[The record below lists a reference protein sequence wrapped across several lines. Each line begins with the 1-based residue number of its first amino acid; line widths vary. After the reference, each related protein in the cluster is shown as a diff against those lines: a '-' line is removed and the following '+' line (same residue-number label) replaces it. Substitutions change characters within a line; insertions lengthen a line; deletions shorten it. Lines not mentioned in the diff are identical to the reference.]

1 MTAMKTEQVNEQRR
15 AKSRSWSEYGP
26 AATHPATPAAAI
38 NDDVMTPSSRSASGR
53 PGHAGPEGPTPTL
66 TFGGEP
72 TYTPPMAGGG
82 EGNGWIKKLGVGGAI
97 VGAATLAPKVLGHE
111 AIPEWVLATALGLGG
126 LAVVFGSCEAM
137 IKSVEGIGKRLGWNQ
152 FVAGTMG
159 GLASNV
165 PELVMLGFVLAAAPR
180 VGFIV
185 TCLTLHI
192 GALVLGVYSGFLPK
206 DTTGHAR
213 LPEPLVKINTDL
225 FAAAAGV
232 FLGLGLV
239 MIMLRAFSAGDHGG
253 EGLGVLDLTVIGLAL
268 LMVQVVATIELVR
281 RFSGNAGDDKSDKN
295 ESAAAPAEAPPGWG
309 SIAGY
314 GGIGLVASVIG
325 GHAVGDFADVLVEGL
340 AARGYAEM
348 VGALLLAIFAS
359 AGAFAMIITSHSR
372 KMFDVALAA
381 AAGQVS
387 QVPFVV
393 LPVAMMLLA
402 LLAATGVVPTAASG
416 AVLPIDLE
424 TTSVVV
430 LAFPPM
436 LLLWKAIQDDGQVNI
451 LETAAM
457 ICVFGIVVFLLA
469 VHG

>member
-1 MTAMKTEQVNEQRR
+1 MA
-15 AKSRSWSEYGP
+15 
-26 AATHPATPAAAI
+26 
-38 NDDVMTPSSRSASGR
+38 
-53 PGHAGPEGPTPTL
+53 
-66 TFGGEP
+66 
-72 TYTPPMAGGG
+72 MAGAS
-82 EGNGWIKKLGVGGAI
+82 EGNGWIKKLVGGGAV
-97 VGAATLAPKVLGHE
+97 VGLATLLPKVLGHE
-111 AIPEWVLATALGLGG
+111 AVPEWAIALALGLGG

-137 IKSVEGIGKRLGWNQ
+137 IKSVEGVGARLGWNP

-206 DTTGHAR
+206 DQTGHAR

-239 MIMLRAFSAGDHGG
+239 MIMLRAFGAGDHGG
-253 EGLGVLDLTVIGLAL
+253 EGLGVADLSVIGVAL
-268 LMVQVVATIELVR
+268 LMVQVIATLELVR
-281 RFSGNAGDDKSDKN
+281 RFSGTPGEAN
-295 ESAAAPAEAPPGWG
+295 AAPPPSWG

-314 GGIGLVASVIG
+314 GVVGLIASVIG

-372 KMFDVALAA
+372 KMFDVALAS

-393 LPVAMMLLA
+393 LPVAMLLLA
-402 LLAATGVVPTAASG
+402 VLAAAGVIPTAASG

-436 LLLWKAIQDDGQVNI
+436 LMLWKSIQDDGQVNRV
-451 LETAAM
+451 ETAAM
-457 ICVFGIVVFLLA
+457 VCVFGIVVFLLA

>member
-1 MTAMKTEQVNEQRR
+1 
-15 AKSRSWSEYGP
+15 
-26 AATHPATPAAAI
+26 
-38 NDDVMTPSSRSASGR
+38 
-53 PGHAGPEGPTPTL
+53 
-66 TFGGEP
+66 
-72 TYTPPMAGGG
+72 MAGSS
-82 EGNGWIKKLGVGGAI
+82 EGNGWIKKLVGGGAV
-97 VGAATLAPKVLGHE
+97 VGAATFAPRVLGHDVL
-111 AIPEWVLATALGLGG
+111 PEWLLAGLLGLGG

-137 IKSVEGIGKRLGWNQ
+137 IKSVEGIGARFGLNP
-152 FVAGTMG
+152 FVAGTLG

-192 GALVLGVYSGFLPK
+192 GALVLGVYSGFLPR
-206 DTTGHAR
+206 DTTGYAR

-239 MIMLRAFSAGDHGG
+239 MIMLRAFNAGDHGG
-253 EGLGVLDLTVIGLAL
+253 EGLGVLDLTVIGIAL
-268 LMVQVVATIELVR
+268 LAVQVVATIELIR
-281 RFSGNAGDDKSDKN
+281 RFSGTPDVKGSPAA
-295 ESAAAPAEAPPGWG
+295 EPAAAAPSEPVPGWG
-309 SIAGY
+309 SIAGF
-314 GGIGLVASVIG
+314 GVVGLIASVVG
-325 GHAVGDFADVLVEGL
+325 GHAVGDFADVLVAGL

-348 VGALLLAIFAS
+348 VGALLLGIFAS
-359 AGAFAMIITSHSR
+359 AGAFAMIITSHR
-372 KMFDVALAA
+372 RGMFDVALAA

-393 LPVAMMLLA
+393 LPVAMLLLA
-402 LLAATGVVPTAASG
+402 VLAVTGVVPTAASG

-436 LLLWKAIQDDGQVNI
+436 LLLWKAIQDDGHVNVV
-451 LETAAM
+451 ETAAM
-457 ICVFGIVVFLLA
+457 VCVFGIVVFLLA

>member
-1 MTAMKTEQVNEQRR
+1 
-15 AKSRSWSEYGP
+15 
-26 AATHPATPAAAI
+26 
-38 NDDVMTPSSRSASGR
+38 
-53 PGHAGPEGPTPTL
+53 
-66 TFGGEP
+66 
-72 TYTPPMAGGG
+72 MAGAS
-82 EGNGWIKKLGVGGAI
+82 EGNGWIKKLVGGGA
-97 VGAATLAPKVLGHE
+97 VVLAATVAPKVLGHD
-111 AIPEWVLATALGLGG
+111 AVPVWLHALALGLGG

-137 IKSVEGIGKRLGWNQ
+137 IKSVEGIGARLGLNP

-192 GALVLGVYSGFLPK
+192 GALALGVYSGFLPK
-206 DTTGHAR
+206 DEAGHSR
-213 LPEPLVKINTDL
+213 LPDPLVKINTDL

-239 MIMLRAFSAGDHGG
+239 MIMLRAFGAGDHGG
-253 EGLGVLDLTVIGLAL
+253 EGLGVADLTIIGAAL
-268 LMVQVVATIELVR
+268 LLVQVISTVELVR
-281 RFSGNAGDDKSDKN
+281 RFSGKGAEGAEGEKEKTDGP
-295 ESAAAPAEAPPGWG
+295 PAEAPPSWG
-309 SIAGY
+309 SIAGF
-314 GGIGLVASVIG
+314 GVVGLIASVVG

-348 VGALLLAIFAS
+348 VGALLLAVFAS
-359 AGAFAMIITSHSR
+359 AGAFAMIVTSHSK

-393 LPVAMMLLA
+393 LPVAMILLA
-402 LLAATGVVPTAASG
+402 ILAVTGVVPTAASG

-436 LLLWKAIQDDGQVNI
+436 LMLWKAIQDDGQVNRV
-451 LETAAM
+451 ETAAM
-457 ICVFGIVVFLLA
+457 VCVFGIVVYLLA

>member
-1 MTAMKTEQVNEQRR
+1 
-15 AKSRSWSEYGP
+15 
-26 AATHPATPAAAI
+26 
-38 NDDVMTPSSRSASGR
+38 
-53 PGHAGPEGPTPTL
+53 
-66 TFGGEP
+66 
-72 TYTPPMAGGG
+72 MAGGG
-82 EGNGWIKKLGVGGAI
+82 EGNSWIGKLAGGGAV
-97 VGAATLAPKVLGHE
+97 VGLATVAPNVLGHE
-111 AIPEWVLATALGLGG
+111 AVPEWVLAVALGLGG

-137 IKSVEGIGKRLGWNQ
+137 IKSVEGIGARLGWNP

-192 GALVLGVYSGFLPK
+192 GALVLGIYSGFLPK
-206 DTTGHAR
+206 DKTGHAR
-213 LPEPLVKINTDL
+213 LPEALVKINTDL

-232 FLGLGLV
+232 FLGAGLV
-239 MIMLRAFSAGDHGG
+239 MIMLSTFKAGDHGG
-253 EGLGVLDLTVIGLAL
+253 EGLGVLDLAVIGLAL
-268 LMVQVVATIELVR
+268 LGVQVVAIVELIR
-281 RFSGNAGDDKSDKN
+281 RFSGGDDEKNAGDGDG
-295 ESAAAPAEAPPGWG
+295 APATPPSWG
-309 SIAGY
+309 SIAGF
-314 GGIGLVASVIG
+314 GVVGLVASVVG

-340 AARGYAEM
+340 EARGYAEM

-359 AGAFAMIITSHSR
+359 AGAFAMIIASHRR
-372 KMFDVALAA
+372 KMYDVALAA

-393 LPVAMMLLA
+393 LPVAMLLLA
-402 LLAATGVVPTAASG
+402 LLAVTGVIPTAASG

-436 LLLWKAIQDDGQVNI
+436 LMLWKAIQDDGAVNAV
-451 LETAAM
+451 ETAAM
-457 ICVFGIVVFLLA
+457 VCVFGIVVFLLA

>member
-1 MTAMKTEQVNEQRR
+1 
-15 AKSRSWSEYGP
+15 
-26 AATHPATPAAAI
+26 
-38 NDDVMTPSSRSASGR
+38 
-53 PGHAGPEGPTPTL
+53 
-66 TFGGEP
+66 
-72 TYTPPMAGGG
+72 MAGGG
-82 EGNGWIKKLGVGGAI
+82 EGNGWIKKLGGGGAI
-97 VGAATLAPKVLGHE
+97 VGVATLAPRVLGHG
-111 AIPEWVLATALGLGG
+111 AVPEWLLATALGLGG

-137 IKSVEGIGKRLGWNQ
+137 IKSVEGIGKRLGWNP

-192 GALVLGVYSGFLPK
+192 GALVLGVYSGFLPR

-239 MIMLRAFSAGDHGG
+239 MIMLRAFSAGEHGG
-253 EGLGVLDLTVIGLAL
+253 EGLGVLDLTVIGVAL
-268 LMVQVVATIELVR
+268 LSVQVIATIELVR
-281 RFSGNAGDDKSDKN
+281 RFSGKPG
-295 ESAAAPAEAPPGWG
+295 EGAAADPAAEPPPSWG

-314 GGIGLVASVIG
+314 GVVGLVASVIG
-325 GHAVGDFADVLVEGL
+325 GHAVGDFADVLVAGL
-340 AARGYAEM
+340 AERGYAEM

-402 LLAATGVVPTAASG
+402 LLAVTGVVPTAASG

-451 LETAAM
+451 VETAAM

>member
-1 MTAMKTEQVNEQRR
+1 
-15 AKSRSWSEYGP
+15 
-26 AATHPATPAAAI
+26 
-38 NDDVMTPSSRSASGR
+38 
-53 PGHAGPEGPTPTL
+53 
-66 TFGGEP
+66 
-72 TYTPPMAGGG
+72 MAGAS
-82 EGNGWIKKLGVGGAI
+82 EGNGWIKKLVGGGA
-97 VGAATLAPKVLGHE
+97 VVFAATLLPKVLGHE
-111 AIPEWVLATALGLGG
+111 AVPEWAIALALGLGG

-137 IKSVEGIGKRLGWNQ
+137 IKSVEGVGRRLGWNP

-185 TCLTLHI
+185 TCMTLHI

-206 DTTGHAR
+206 DQTGHAR
-213 LPEPLVKINTDL
+213 LPEALVKINTDL

-239 MIMLRAFSAGDHGG
+239 MIMLRAFGAGDHGG
-253 EGLGVLDLTVIGLAL
+253 EGLGVLDLTVIGVAL
-268 LMVQVVATIELVR
+268 LSVQAIAIVELVR
-281 RFSGNAGDDKSDKN
+281 RFSGPGDATTEDKGEPAGSNLEGD
-295 ESAAAPAEAPPGWG
+295 PMPGWG
-309 SIAGY
+309 AIAGY
-314 GGIGLVASVIG
+314 GVVGLIASVVG

-348 VGALLLAIFAS
+348 VGALLLAAFAS

-372 KMFDVALAA
+372 KMYDVALAA

-393 LPVAMMLLA
+393 LPVAMILLA
-402 LLAATGVVPTAASG
+402 VLATTGVIPTAASG

-436 LLLWKAIQDDGQVNI
+436 LLLWKAIQDDGKVNI
-451 LETAAM
+451 VETAAM
-457 ICVFGIVVFLLA
+457 VCVFGIVVFLLA

>member
-1 MTAMKTEQVNEQRR
+1 
-15 AKSRSWSEYGP
+15 
-26 AATHPATPAAAI
+26 
-38 NDDVMTPSSRSASGR
+38 
-53 PGHAGPEGPTPTL
+53 
-66 TFGGEP
+66 
-72 TYTPPMAGGG
+72 MAGGG
-82 EGNGWIKKLGVGGAI
+82 EGNSWITKLVVGGAVV
-97 VGAATLAPKVLGHE
+97 VGAMLGH
-111 AIPEWVLATALGLGG
+111 AVLPGWLHALALGLGG

-137 IKSVEGIGKRLGWNQ
+137 IKSVEGVGQRLGWNS

-192 GALVLGVYSGFLPK
+192 GALALGVYSGFLPK

-232 FLGLGLV
+232 FLGVGLV

-253 EGLGVLDLTVIGLAL
+253 EGLGVVDLVVIGVAL
-268 LMVQVVATIELVR
+268 LLVQVVATIELVR
-281 RFSGNAGDDKSDKN
+281 RFSGPGTGNDADGKADGGDD
-295 ESAAAPAEAPPGWG
+295 AGGPTPGWG
-309 SIAGY
+309 AIAGY
-314 GGIGLVASVIG
+314 GVVGIVASVVG
-325 GHAVGDFADVLVEGL
+325 GHAVGDFADVLVESL

-348 VGALLLAIFAS
+348 VGALLLAAFAS
-359 AGAFAMIITSHSR
+359 AGALAMMVTSHSR
-372 KMFDVALAA
+372 RMYDVALAA

-393 LPVAMMLLA
+393 LPVAMILLA
-402 LLAATGVVPTAASG
+402 VLATAGVIPTAASG

-424 TTSVVV
+424 TTSVIV

-436 LLLWKAIQDDGQVNI
+436 LMLWKSIKDDGQVNT

-457 ICVFGIVVFLLA
+457 VCVFGIVVFLLA
-469 VHG
+469 IHG

>member
-1 MTAMKTEQVNEQRR
+1 MA
-15 AKSRSWSEYGP
+15 
-26 AATHPATPAAAI
+26 
-38 NDDVMTPSSRSASGR
+38 
-53 PGHAGPEGPTPTL
+53 
-66 TFGGEP
+66 
-72 TYTPPMAGGG
+72 MAGAS
-82 EGNGWIKKLGVGGAI
+82 EGNSWIKKLVGG
-97 VGAATLAPKVLGHE
+97 GAVVFGAMLGH
-111 AIPEWVLATALGLGG
+111 AVLPGWLHALALGLGG

-137 IKSVEGIGKRLGWNQ
+137 IKSVEGVGKRLGWNS

-192 GALVLGVYSGFLPK
+192 GALALGVYSGFLPK

-232 FLGLGLV
+232 FLGVGLV
-239 MIMLRAFSAGDHGG
+239 MIMLRAFSAGDHRG
-253 EGLGVLDLTVIGLAL
+253 EGLGVADLVVIGVAL
-268 LMVQVVATIELVR
+268 LLVQVVAIIELVR
-281 RFSGNAGDDKSDKN
+281 RFSGPGSHEAAGKDGDDKVGG
-295 ESAAAPAEAPPGWG
+295 PAPGWG
-309 SIAGY
+309 AIAGY
-314 GGIGLVASVIG
+314 GAIGLVASVIG
-325 GHAVGDFADVLVEGL
+325 GHAVGDFADVLVEGV

-348 VGALLLAIFAS
+348 VGALLLAAFAS

-372 KMFDVALAA
+372 KMYDVALAA

-393 LPVAMMLLA
+393 LPIAMILLA
-402 LLAATGVVPTAASG
+402 ILATMGVIPTAASG

-436 LLLWKAIQDDGQVNI
+436 LMLWKSIKDDGAVNT

-457 ICVFGIVVFLLA
+457 VCVFGIVVFLLA